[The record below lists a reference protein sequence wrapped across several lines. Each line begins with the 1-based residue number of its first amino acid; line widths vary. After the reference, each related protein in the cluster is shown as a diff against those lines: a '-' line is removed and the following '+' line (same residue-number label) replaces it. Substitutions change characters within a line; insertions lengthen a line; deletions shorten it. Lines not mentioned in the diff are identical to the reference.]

1 LILLGDGKNNFK
13 PLDHKTA
20 GFFVNKDV
28 KKNKLLFDKNQ
39 QLILI
44 GNNNDD
50 LQMFEFQK

>member
-28 KKNKLLFDKNQ
+28 KKNKLLFNKNQ

-50 LQMFEFQK
+50 LQVFEFQK